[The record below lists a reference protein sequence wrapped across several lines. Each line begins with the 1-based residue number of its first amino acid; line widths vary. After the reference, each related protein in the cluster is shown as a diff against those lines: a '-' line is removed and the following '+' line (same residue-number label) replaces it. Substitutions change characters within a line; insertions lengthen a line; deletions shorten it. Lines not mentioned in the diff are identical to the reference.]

1 MSSRPTPALRVDHVS
16 IMVGSLAASMPYY
29 DALLPLLGYSKRRD
43 HVYSDDS
50 GFSFQFHEA
59 APDTRP
65 YERHGAGLNHL
76 GFFAPDEPFVHAV
89 RDAMRARGFAVP
101 EIQHLGGAVALF
113 MKDPDG
119 LRFEVTAYPPGAE
132 NVD

>member
-1 MSSRPTPALRVDHVS
+1 MTSRPTPALRVDHVT

-29 DALLPLLGYSKRRD
+29 EALLPLLGYVKRRD
-43 HVYSDDS
+43 HVFSDDS

-59 APDTRP
+59 AAGARP

-76 GFFAPDEPFVHAV
+76 GFAAPDEQFVHAV
-89 RDAMRARGFAVP
+89 RDAMHARGFPVP
-101 EIQHLGGAVALF
+101 DVQHLGGAVALF

-119 LRFEVTAYPPGAE
+119 LRFEVTAYPPGAD